1 MLYRRFP
8 KKLMP
13 SKMAIAGKA
22 IEEVTNGMGSGGRP
36 KMTAPRMMA
45 GPTPIRFAIR
55 PEKIAPRIPPTDERP
70 NRRPSGVAVNPRAF
84 RNRTEGAESTALEKT
99 LDQAAQAA

>member
-22 IEEVTNGMGSGGRP
+22 IEEVTKGKGSGGRP

-45 GPTPIRFAIR
+45 GPTPIRFTIR
-55 PEKIAPRIPPTDERP
+55 PEKIAPRIPPTDARPNKRP
-70 NRRPSGVAVNPRAF
+70 NRVPVNPRSF
-84 RNRTEGAESTALEKT
+84 RERRDRAEKTALEKKF
-99 LDQAAQAA
+99 

>member
-55 PEKIAPRIPPTDERP
+55 PEKIAPRIPPTEELPDR
-70 NRRPSGVAVNPRAF
+70 SASVGAVHPRAF
-84 RNRTEGAESTALEKT
+84 RNEMKTGENTALEKKH
-99 LDQAAQAA
+99 DQPV